1 MRKLS
6 FLMLF
11 VLITLLFACSG
22 NKNENGNGENKDS
35 LAASESTEAPAKGQ
49 RYGIK
54 SGIVYY
60 EPMDFMGMKS
70 TQVLYFD
77 DYGKKECRETIIE
90 GNIMGMKTKKHS
102 MSILDGDYSINFDL
116 ENITNNK
123 DELKKEAT
131 KVNIKAAMANM
142 DLSALTEEMK
152 KQMDYKEEGTEQ
164 VAGINGTKYSV
175 KFGTGNNRIYGVM
188 YKNVPLKADMGQ
200 IKMVASKFEENASVP
215 AEKFIVPAD
224 YKIVEQK
231 TME

>member
-1 MRKLS
+1 MKKISYL
-6 FLMLF
+6 
-11 VLITLLFACSG
+11 VLLTLTTLLFACSG
-22 NKNENGNGENKDS
+22 NKNENANTENKDS
-35 LAASESTEAPAKGQ
+35 LASSETTEATTGQ

-90 GNIMGMKTKKHS
+90 GNIMGMKTKKRS
-102 MSILDGDYSINFDL
+102 VSIIDGDYSINFDL

-131 KVNIKAAMANM
+131 KVNIKSAMANM

-152 KQMDYKEEGTEQ
+152 KQMDYKEEGTEE
-164 VAGINGTKYSV
+164 VAGITGTKYSV
-175 KFGTGNNRIYGVM
+175 KFGSGSNRIYGVM

-200 IKMVASKFEENASVP
+200 IKLVASKLEENATIP
-215 AEKFIVPAD
+215 AEKFTVPSD
-224 YKIVEQK
+224 YKIIEQQQ
-231 TME
+231 MQ

>member
-6 FLMLF
+6 YLVLF
-11 VLITLLFACSG
+11 TLITLLFACSG
-22 NKNENGNGENKDS
+22 NKNESTGNNDS
-35 LAASESTEAPAKGQ
+35 LATTESTEVMTQGQ

-90 GNIMGMKTKKHS
+90 GDIMGMKTKKRTV
-102 MSILDGDYSINFDL
+102 SILDGDYSINFDL

-131 KVNIKAAMANM
+131 KVNIKSAMANM

-152 KQMDYKEEGTEQ
+152 KQMDYKEEGTEV
-164 VAGINGTKYSV
+164 VAGITGTKYSI
-175 KFGTGNNRIYGVM
+175 KFGSGDKRIYGVM
-188 YKNVPLKADMGQ
+188 YKNVPLKADMGE
-200 IKMVASKFEENASVP
+200 IKMVASKVEENASIPADKFTVP
-215 AEKFIVPAD
+215 SD
-224 YKIVEQK
+224 YKIIEQK
-231 TME
+231 QMQ

>member
-1 MRKLS
+1 MKKLS

-11 VLITLLFACSG
+11 VLTTFLFACSG
-22 NKNENGNGENKDS
+22 NSNDNGNGKNKDS
-35 LAASESTEAPAKGQ
+35 LSTSESTGALAQGQ

-60 EPMDFMGMKS
+60 EPMDFMGLKS

-77 DYGKKECRETIIE
+77 DYGKKECRETTIE
-90 GNIMGMKTKKHS
+90 GDIMGMKTKKRS
-102 MSILDGDYSINFDL
+102 VSIMDGDYSINFDL

-131 KVNIKAAMANM
+131 KVNIKAFMANM
-142 DLSALTEEMK
+142 DLSQFTDEIK
-152 KQMDYKEEGTEQ
+152 RQMDYKEEGTEQ
-164 VAGINGTKYSV
+164 VAGITGTKYSI
-175 KFGTGNNRIYGVM
+175 KFGSGDTRIYGVV

-200 IKMVASKFEENASVP
+200 MKLIASKFEENASIPADKFTVP
-215 AEKFIVPAD
+215 SD

-231 TME
+231 EME

>member
-6 FLMLF
+6 NLML
-11 VLITLLFACSG
+11 LTLATLLFACNG
-22 NKNENGNGENKDS
+22 NKNENANSDQKDS
-35 LAASESTEAPAKGQ
+35 LAITETTDASAQGQ

-70 TQVLYFD
+70 TQILYFD

-90 GNIMGMKTKKHS
+90 GNIMGMKTKKRS
-102 MSILDGDYSINFDL
+102 VSIIDGDYSINFDL

-131 KVNIKAAMANM
+131 KVNIKSVMSNM

-152 KQMDYKEEGTEQ
+152 KQMDYKEEGTEE
-164 VAGINGTKYSV
+164 VVGITGTKYSI
-175 KFGTGNNRIYGVM
+175 KFGSGDKRIYGVM
-188 YKNVPLKADMGQ
+188 YKNIPLKADMGE
-200 IKMVASKFEENASVP
+200 IKMVANKFEENASIP
-215 AEKFIVPAD
+215 AEKFTVPSD
-224 YKIVEQK
+224 YKVVEQK
-231 TME
+231 QLQ

>member
-6 FLMLF
+6 FLVLF
-11 VLITLLFACSG
+11 VLATLLFACSG
-22 NKNENGNGENKDS
+22 NNNNNNNNENKDS
-35 LAASESTEAPAKGQ
+35 LSVLESSEFQAQGN
-49 RYGIK
+49 RYGVK

-60 EPMDFMGMKS
+60 EPMDFMGLKS

-90 GNIMGMKTKKHS
+90 GNIMGMKTKKRS
-102 MSILDGDYSINFDL
+102 VSIMDGDYSINFDL

-131 KVNIKAAMANM
+131 KVNIKSMINNM
-142 DLSALTEEMK
+142 DLSLFTEEMK

-164 VAGINGTKYSV
+164 VAGIIGTKYSIKV
-175 KFGTGNNRIYGVM
+175 GSGDERIHGVI

-200 IKMVASKFEENASVP
+200 IKLVASKFEENVSIPADKFTVP
-215 AEKFIVPAD
+215 SD
-224 YKIVEQK
+224 YKIIEQEQ
-231 TME
+231 ME

>member
-1 MRKLS
+1 MKKA
-6 FLMLF
+6 FYF
-11 VLITLLFACSG
+11 VFIALISLTWACSETG
-22 NKNENGNGENKDS
+22 SDKQNNESKDS
-35 LAASESTEAPAKGQ
+35 LLNSENIESTIQGQ

-60 EPMDFMGMKS
+60 EPMDIMGIKT
-70 TQVLYFD
+70 TQILYFD
-77 DYGKKECRETIIE
+77 DYGKKECREIIVE

-131 KVNIKAAMANM
+131 KVNIKDAMSNM
-142 DLSALTEEMK
+142 DLSHLTEEMK
-152 KQMDYKEEGTEQ
+152 KQMDYKEEGREQ

-175 KFGTGNNRIYGVM
+175 KFGTGNKRMYGVM

-231 TME
+231 TIE